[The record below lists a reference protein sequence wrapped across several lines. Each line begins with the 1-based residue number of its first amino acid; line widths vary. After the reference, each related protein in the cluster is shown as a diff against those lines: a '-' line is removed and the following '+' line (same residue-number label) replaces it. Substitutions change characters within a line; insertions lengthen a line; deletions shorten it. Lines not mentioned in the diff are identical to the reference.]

1 MVDVFTIVIK
11 KLQEMGAFNFLFP
24 FMLTT
29 AIFYGLLRKSKLFS
43 VTKKEYKRDKG
54 GKQITEE
61 VEVGSSVNAIIALV
75 AGFMVWAYPILSG
88 VNIEQQLS
96 MFFMQ
101 GTIATLVLIVVL
113 MLTGMFLPP
122 DLPKQLQDLFFKNNK
137 LGVGAILII
146 AAVVGIIILVTS
158 GLLNLIVGPIF
169 TKIDLGNDTVL
180 TVVVLGLLILPLIFI
195 FKEGKESTDE
205 DKVKDNEGK

>member
-43 VTKKEYKRDKG
+43 VTKKEYRRDKG
-54 GKQITEE
+54 GKQMTEE

-75 AGFMVWAYPILSG
+75 AGFMVWAYPILAG
-88 VNIEQQLS
+88 INIEQQLS

-101 GTIATLVLIVVL
+101 GTIVTLVLIVVL
-113 MLTGMFLPP
+113 MFTSMFLPSN
-122 DLPKQLQDLFFKNNK
+122 LPKQLQEQFLKGNK
-137 LGVGAILII
+137 VGIILIGSVI
-146 AAVVGIIILVTS
+146 VGVIILVTS
-158 GLLNLIVGPIF
+158 GLMNLIVGPIF

-195 FKEGKESTDE
+195 FKGGSIPDDGKEKKESD
-205 DKVKDNEGK
+205 